1 MAIPKSAKLLKEEA
15 AEPKPRKLIYDIQEE
30 DTTGPIKIKPV
41 DCLNDFVAVLLFR
54 IKSDIEL
61 PEMQKYKN
69 EGVVV
74 GVGPGLPDNSGGRIK
89 TQLKI
94 GDVVVFMER
103 NVVMEINTAND
114 PYKGQR
120 IIILSERNLICK
132 LPPVEFTLVNA

>member
-15 AEPKPRKLIYDIQEE
+15 AEPKARKLIYDIQEE
-30 DTTGPIKIKPV
+30 DTVGPVRIKPV

-61 PEMQKYKN
+61 PEMQRYKN

-74 GVGPGLPDNSGGRIK
+74 GIGPGVPDNNGSRIK
-89 TQLKI
+89 SQLKI

-103 NVVMEINTAND
+103 NIVMEINSSND

-132 LPPVEFTLVNA
+132 LPPVEFKLVDA

>member
-15 AEPKPRKLIYDIQEE
+15 AESKSRKLIYDIPEE
-30 DTTGPIKIKPV
+30 DTCGPIKIKPV

-74 GVGPGLPDNSGGRIK
+74 GIGPGLPDNNGGRIPS
-89 TQLKI
+89 QLKI

-132 LPPVEFTLVNA
+132 LPPVEHVLVNA